1 MHILQPKHTKL
12 NQQETE
18 KLLDKMN
25 ISRAQ
30 LPKILS
36 SDTALPEGCVVS
48 DVIKIERREKS
59 QIFTASSSKGS
70 QSKEGDKI
78 NVYYRVVV

>member
-12 NQQETE
+12 NEEESE

-48 DVIKIERREKS
+48 DVIKIER
-59 QIFTASSSKGS
+59 
-70 QSKEGDKI
+70 KEGEKI
-78 NVYYRVVV
+78 NIYYRVVV